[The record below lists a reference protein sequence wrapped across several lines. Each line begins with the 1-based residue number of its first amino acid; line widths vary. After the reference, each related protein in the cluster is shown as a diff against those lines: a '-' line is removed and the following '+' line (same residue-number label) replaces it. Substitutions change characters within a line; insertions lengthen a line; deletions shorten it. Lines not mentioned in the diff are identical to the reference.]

1 MKKISVV
8 LVLTAAVAVCAQ
20 EKYIPV
26 EYTSPGNWF
35 LSSIQKTRA
44 TREQGYR
51 AKWNKL
57 KRGSRR
63 AEFAETFHLM
73 LENNGLPS
81 YRIED
86 EAIERALGWEKGDF
100 TFHNNFFY
108 TRAGCTSWIIAPD
121 VSATGT
127 CIVQK
132 NRDYSGQNLLS
143 ARLFRAYPG
152 KYKVITVNDLWSS
165 GAGAVMNERGLMIV
179 QNDGN
184 SAVGSAYYNRS
195 THIGSIFT
203 LRYVAEH
210 CANLDE
216 AVAMMKKMH
225 RMGLVRS
232 LSLYLLAD
240 LDRGM
245 IFEATPRY
253 FACGEVNFSFEVR
266 ANNYLLPGMRNII
279 KQKRDAFLNG
289 ANRRYAAS
297 EFLRNVIAEKGKVAP
312 FDLMRL
318 ARFRE
323 PEIEEKL
330 KFRSVCVNAS
340 LSSIMF
346 VPDRQFPDYLSVTF
360 VALGPQRHTVFL
372 PIPMGLTAI
381 PESLANGDWGMRA
394 LDLKTKLPLD
404 HDHIPEFEKVETRFI
419 DEYFAVREQARKLI
433 LNGKRQEAAALLDN
447 VFRKQ
452 YKEAQKFMDM
462 ISQKSGKCEEN
473 KVKK

>member
-1 MKKISVV
+1 
-8 LVLTAAVAVCAQ
+8 
-20 EKYIPV
+20 
-26 EYTSPGNWF
+26 
-35 LSSIQKTRA
+35 
-44 TREQGYR
+44 
-51 AKWNKL
+51 
-57 KRGSRR
+57 
-63 AEFAETFHLM
+63 
-73 LENNGLPS
+73 
-81 YRIED
+81 
-86 EAIERALGWEKGDF
+86 
-100 TFHNNFFY
+100 
-108 TRAGCTSWIIAPD
+108 
-121 VSATGT
+121 
-127 CIVQK
+127 
-132 NRDYSGQNLLS
+132 
-143 ARLFRAYPG
+143 
-152 KYKVITVNDLWSS
+152 
-165 GAGAVMNERGLMIV
+165 
-179 QNDGN
+179 
-184 SAVGSAYYNRS
+184 
-195 THIGSIFT
+195 
-203 LRYVAEH
+203 
-210 CANLDE
+210 
-216 AVAMMKKMH
+216 
-225 RMGLVRS
+225 
-232 LSLYLLAD
+232 
-240 LDRGM
+240 M

-312 FDLMRL
+312 LDLMRL